1 MTMTQLGRPNGS
13 LVEVAHLYEAERI
26 QKEIGEALLAKR
38 PILNGEEPFDARD
51 AADACNDL
59 LRTAKANEDAMVVL
73 RSQDYIERTGD
84 NVDEFL
90 VELGLLELGS

>member
-1 MTMTQLGRPNGS
+1 MTQLRRPDGS

-38 PILNGEEPFDARD
+38 PILYSEDPFDARD

-59 LRTAKANEDAMVVL
+59 LRLAKANEAAMVAL
-73 RSQDYIERTGD
+73 RSRDYVERTGD
-84 NVDEFL
+84 SVDEFL
-90 VELGLLELGS
+90 VEVRLVKPDS